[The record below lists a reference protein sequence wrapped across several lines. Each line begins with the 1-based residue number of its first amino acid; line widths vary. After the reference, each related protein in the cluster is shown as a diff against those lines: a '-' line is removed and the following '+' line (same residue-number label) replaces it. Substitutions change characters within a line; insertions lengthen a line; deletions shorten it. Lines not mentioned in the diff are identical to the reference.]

1 MYRLAS
7 GEAHVELETHAEVD
21 AEQTVAQGDPFDRQD
36 SGNTVARSPH
46 NSRRSIHASSHSL
59 AVPGSPVSRLSYHS
73 EGDFH
78 AVRHCVTSRKPST
91 VLILRCSGMSQYS
104 SGALST

>member
-1 MYRLAS
+1 M
-7 GEAHVELETHAEVD
+7 ELETHAEVD
-21 AEQTVAQGDPFDRQD
+21 AEQTAVQGDPFGRQD

-59 AVPGSPVSRLSYHS
+59 AVPGSPAGRLSYHS

-78 AVRHCVTSRKPST
+78 AVRRCVTFRKP
-91 VLILRCSGMSQYS
+91 
-104 SGALST
+104 